1 VGALVDAPR
10 ALTARAATEGDARVV
25 AEMLHDFNVEFD
37 TPTPGVDVIAER
49 LRPLLRAGSTI
60 ALLGAE
66 PPAGVALVTLRA
78 SVWYDGPVAL
88 LDELYVRPEHRG
100 GGIGTALI
108 RHAFDLLRERG
119 ARLFEVNV
127 DEGDAGARRF
137 YERHG
142 FTTTPAGQT
151 DRMLYF
157 EREL

>member
-1 VGALVDAPR
+1 
-10 ALTARAATEGDARVV
+10 
-25 AEMLHDFNVEFD
+25 MLHDFNVEFGA
-37 TPTPGVDVIAER
+37 PTPGIDVIADR
-49 LRPLLRAGSTI
+49 LRRLLRGGSTI

-66 PPAGVALVTLRA
+66 PPAGVALITLRA
-78 SVWYDGPVAL
+78 NVWYDGPVAL
-88 LDELYVRPEHRG
+88 LDELYVRPDRRG
-100 GGIGTALI
+100 GGIGTVLI

-127 DEGDAGARRF
+127 DEGDTGARRF

-142 FTTTPAGQT
+142 FTTTPGGQP